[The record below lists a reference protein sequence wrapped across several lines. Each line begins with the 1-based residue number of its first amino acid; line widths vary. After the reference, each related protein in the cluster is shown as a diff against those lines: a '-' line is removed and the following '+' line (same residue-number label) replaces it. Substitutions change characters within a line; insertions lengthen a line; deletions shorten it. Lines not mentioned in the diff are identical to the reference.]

1 MTETNGW
8 TLGGS
13 SYFHLS
19 MIFFKMF
26 RKTLKFDQLS
36 FVFFFFASRV
46 YSNLLQCCLIV
57 FCGWYRN
64 YGLWNSN
71 MNNLILK
78 CTLIINVIILHRYA
92 FTNINI
98 VRINMR
104 LWRTFV
110 CNLQGLLFLSYRNN
124 VVKMRFRL
132 MNSHMY
138 FSIL

>member
-1 MTETNGW
+1 MDAWGVI
-8 TLGGS
+8 L
-13 SYFHLS
+13 
-19 MIFFKMF
+19 
-26 RKTLKFDQLS
+26 LS
-36 FVFFFFASRV
+36 FVYDIFQNVQKNIEIWPAFFCLFFFASRV
-46 YSNLLQCCLIV
+46 YSNLLQCCLII

-78 CTLIINVIILHRYA
+78 CTLIINVIILHWYA
-92 FTNINI
+92 FTDINI

-104 LWRTFV
+104 HWRTFV